1 MRSTLNK
8 AYRQEDGAALVEF
21 ALILPVFLLLALGT
35 LDLGRAFHYWIDGT
49 HLAAEGARWAA
60 VGRNPGPGSTL
71 ANSIRDHA
79 ALGELRSGGTTSVPT
94 GIQVCV
100 DFPNG
105 TRGAGDPV
113 RVTTTYTYNFF
124 GFIAGK
130 TGIASKTVHN
140 TATMRLERKP
150 TFSAHCST

>member
-21 ALILPVFLLLALGT
+21 ALILPLFLLLALGT
-35 LDLGRAFHYWIDGT
+35 FDLGRAFHYWQDST

-60 VGRNPGPGSTL
+60 VGRNPGPGTTL
-71 ANSIRDHA
+71 ANSVRDHA
-79 ALGELRSGGTTSVPT
+79 ALGELRSGGTTSVPS
-94 GIQVCV
+94 GVQVCV
-100 DFPNG
+100 EFPYG
-105 TRGAGDPV
+105 TRGPGDPV
-113 RVTTTYTYNFF
+113 RVTTRYTYNFF

-130 TGIASKTVHN
+130 TGIAAKTVTS

-150 TFSAHCST
+150 TFEAHCST